1 MIRSFLDKLP
11 NNLNLKIRKFFYEI
25 GPYKASNS
33 KNLLSNFSK
42 TSNDLVS
49 IILPNYNHGD
59 FLESAIQSVLTQ
71 DYINLELIVVDDGS
85 TDHSIEILNKYADR
99 PKFRVIF
106 SKHLGISSALNI
118 GFANAKGSFLS
129 WTSADN
135 LMSSNAVSFLVKALR
150 DNPECGMVHSDYQI
164 IDENSE
170 VISNSNFRRYD
181 QDKYN
186 SSIIRT
192 SRTKQLEY
200 YLPDNYIG
208 PFFLYRRE
216 VYDCVGDYRV
226 LLGFEDYDYWIRI
239 SRISTILH
247 IPSDGSLYSYRLHP
261 NTLTASTRENRTYR
275 NLIKYLRSVDY

>member
-1 MIRSFLDKLP
+1 MIRSFIDKLP
-11 NNLNLKIRKFFYEI
+11 NSFNLKIRKFFHEI

-85 TDHSIEILNKYADR
+85 TDHSIEILKKYADQ

-106 SKHLGISSALNI
+106 SKHLGISGALNI

-170 VISNSNFRRYD
+170 VISNSNFRKYD

-186 SSIIRT
+186 PSIIRT

-200 YLPDNYIG
+200 YIPDNYIG

-261 NTLTASTRENRTYR
+261 NTLTASSKENRTYK